1 MLFGNKIHL
10 IIEVARNIKL
20 LLIYYA
26 IIQLYMTVQ
35 QVNFAD
41 LIFFKVSII
50 LVSLNY
56 RFLNQQTLF
65 TIPAIFACAYKDLYA
80 MSGGFF
86 EGNICY
92 ICPYIWIVQ
101 EIGVDQFVYL
111 RQQKMKNYDMA
122 EINCC
127 TILRRNLL
135 YCKAL
140 P

>member
-1 MLFGNKIHL
+1 M
-10 IIEVARNIKL
+10 
-20 LLIYYA
+20 
-26 IIQLYMTVQ
+26 
-35 QVNFAD
+35 
-41 LIFFKVSII
+41 
-50 LVSLNY
+50 VSLNY
-56 RFLNQQTLF
+56 RFLNQLTLF
-65 TIPAIFACAYKDLYA
+65 TIPAIFACAYRLICNVRWFLW
-80 MSGGFF
+80 GQ
-86 EGNICY
+86 CY

-140 P
+140 PWLKNIHTNILNHCDL

>member
-41 LIFFKVSII
+41 LIFFKLSII

-56 RFLNQQTLF
+56 RFLNQ
-65 TIPAIFACAYKDLYA
+65 
-80 MSGGFF
+80 
-86 EGNICY
+86 
-92 ICPYIWIVQ
+92 
-101 EIGVDQFVYL
+101 
-111 RQQKMKNYDMA
+111 
-122 EINCC
+122 
-127 TILRRNLL
+127 
-135 YCKAL
+135 
-140 P
+140 